1 MQRDRRLFGNR
12 RTSAARNGKHRHAK
26 ILGDQIK
33 PILQVLIRLLL
44 PIDQKE
50 DMIMK
55 TTLLTSTALVLSAGL
70 AAAEVSIGGD
80 GRLGV
85 KSDKGADAVLTSRVR
100 ISFSASGESDN
111 GLSFG
116 GSVRADNSGG
126 GSGGTAGNVF
136 VSGPF
141 GKVSFGD
148 VDSAAK
154 AAVGQAGSVGMTGL
168 GDLNEIAYIKHGT
181 DAGNLTDGKPT
192 AIAPGALWEYS
203 MGDLKLY
210 GSAGNPDHMDDRAL
224 SGAIGY
230 SIGTVGIGV
239 GVERFGEQQHVA
251 ASVSAGLGDASVKL
265 VFGSKDMGDG
275 SDNMDQYGASASF
288 ATGAAT
294 FTAFT
299 SNNTSDQD
307 HFGIGV
313 AYDLGGNAAIKGGF
327 ADGDG
332 QDDASFDLGITMG
345 F

>member
-1 MQRDRRLFGNR
+1 MKK
-12 RTSAARNGKHRHAK
+12 A
-26 ILGDQIK
+26 
-33 PILQVLIRLLL
+33 LLA
-44 PIDQKE
+44 
-50 DMIMK
+50 
-55 TTLLTSTALVLSAGL
+55 STALVMSAGI

-126 GSGGTAGNVF
+126 GSGGTAGSVF
-136 VSGPF
+136 VAGPF

-154 AAVGQAGSVGMTGL
+154 AAVGQAGGVGMTGL
-168 GDLNEIAYIKHGT
+168 GDLNEIAYIKHGK
-181 DAGNLTDGKPT
+181 DAGKDDNP

-230 SIGTVGIGV
+230 SIGTVGVGI

-265 VFGSKDMGDG
+265 VFGSHDMGDG

-299 SNNTSDQD
+299 SNNTSDHD

-313 AYDLGGNAAIKGGF
+313 AYDLGGGAAIKGGF